1 MIEITDYQKI
11 IEDIKADTSI
21 QNKEEAI
28 GFVDRNFKELRLL
41 WKIKRPDLSLID
53 FIKIEYG
60 VWRNLKPYK

>member
-1 MIEITDYQKI
+1 MIELTDYQKI

-28 GFVDRNFKELRLL
+28 GLVDRNFKELRLL

>member
-28 GFVDRNFKELRLL
+28 GFVDRNFKG
-41 WKIKRPDLSLID
+41 
-53 FIKIEYG
+53 IKIIVE
-60 VWRNLKPYK
+60 N